1 MRETVEFHCNDCVGY
16 FLVNLNVNWTGMFL
30 FVCPE
35 CGREHPRT
43 ITKGVMDS
51 TSTEVRAMKDK
62 KVPVSVQ
69 RDFQPEKDARR
80 ERIVVMKSAYSKTP
94 RLDALVGRLVSFG
107 NVASLFLADVR
118 TRSEEERLSFQEKNH
133 VR

>member
-1 MRETVEFHCNDCVGY
+1 MRETVEFHCNDCSGY
-16 FLVNLNVNWTGMFL
+16 FLVNLNVGWTGMFL

-51 TSTEVRAMKDK
+51 TQYGVRAMKDK
-62 KVPVSVQ
+62 KVPVSVT
-69 RDFQPEKDARR
+69 RDTYAEKDERR

-94 RLDALVGRLVSFG
+94 RLDCLANRMWISGGAS
-107 NVASLFLADVR
+107 SLFLANVR
-118 TRSEEERLSFQEKNH
+118 ARSEEERLSFQEKK
-133 VR
+133 